1 MCARKFFLP
10 VGRWSGAA
18 MGVALTWD
26 WRIGLTF
33 VLSILE
39 ARGLYVELFY
49 FPRDRLACL
58 RFNIV

>member
-1 MCARKFFLP
+1 
-10 VGRWSGAA
+10 